1 LLDHP
6 INHRVLPRV
15 LIWALL
21 LCHGAFGALHVAA
34 DPAFAAAAP
43 AALSATEHATAHHT
57 SEHHDGTGQEERQA
71 DHAASE
77 YFAVLLGSFFGGLA
91 LWGLLR
97 NAPRRRG
104 TSFAARRSWA
114 TRPEVFS
121 LPRGPTLPR
130 LQVFR
135 L

>member
-1 LLDHP
+1 LLEHP
-6 INHRVLPRV
+6 TNHRVLPQV

-21 LCHGAFGALHVAA
+21 LCHGAFGALHLA
-34 DPAFAAAAP
+34 DPASAAAVP
-43 AALSATEHATAHHT
+43 AAHSATEHATAHT
-57 SEHHDGTGQEERQA
+57 SEHHDGTGHEEHQA
-71 DHAASE
+71 DHAALE
-77 YFAVLLGSFFGGLA
+77 YFAVLLGSFVGGLA
-91 LWGLLR
+91 LWVLLR